1 MPLHYHFLPVL
12 GSESETHSTIVFV
25 FGLEKTP
32 TDFNEKAPPFIHS
45 AQMYSL
51 LARPNSQRITGI
63 RMRHK
68 AVAVE
73 WLRMNRRN
81 LFPGSV

>member
-45 AQMYSL
+45 ANVLVARKAQ
-51 LARPNSQRITGI
+51 LAKNY
-63 RMRHK
+63 
-68 AVAVE
+68 
-73 WLRMNRRN
+73 RN
-81 LFPGSV
+81 QDEA